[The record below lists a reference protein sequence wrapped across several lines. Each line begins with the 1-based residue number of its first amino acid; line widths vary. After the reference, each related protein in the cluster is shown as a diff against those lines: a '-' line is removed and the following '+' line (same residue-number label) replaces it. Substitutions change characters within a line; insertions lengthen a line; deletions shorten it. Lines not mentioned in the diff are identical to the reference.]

1 MPSNL
6 EKKQP
11 KYGKKTNFS
20 RDKQYAYSEE
30 DIEKIDN
37 KQNEWNEKR
46 KEERSRNLKIA
57 SGIEIE
63 TKADEKQK
71 KDDYTIQSMDS
82 DSDSPTYSPK
92 MILVMHGV
100 PFAHKMDNVMR
111 TFQYYGDLKCLNTTS
126 NIDSTYTVTVVPNEW
141 NENIAEI
148 QKEIENK
155 GFVMIAGYKVTK
167 EVTIVRTDL

>member
-20 RDKQYAYSEE
+20 REKQYAYSEE
-30 DIEKIDN
+30 DIAKIDN

-46 KEERSRNLKIA
+46 KEERHHNLKVA
-57 SGIEIE
+57 SGNE
-63 TKADEKQK
+63 TDESVKAEKQK
-71 KDDYTIQSMDS
+71 NGDYADNNIECD
-82 DSDSPTYSPK
+82 DSPTYSPK
-92 MILVMHGV
+92 MTLVMHGV
-100 PFAHKMDNVMR
+100 SLSYNMDNVMR
-111 TFQYYGDLKCLNTTS
+111 TFQYYGDVKSLNVSS

-148 QKEIENK
+148 QEKIMNE
-155 GFVMIAGYKVTK
+155 GFAIVADHKVTK
-167 EVTIVRTDL
+167 AE

>member
-20 RDKQYAYSEE
+20 REKQYAYSEE
-30 DIEKIDN
+30 DIAKIDN

-46 KEERSRNLKIA
+46 KEERHHNLKVA
-57 SGIEIE
+57 SGNE
-63 TKADEKQK
+63 TDESVKAEKQK
-71 KDDYTIQSMDS
+71 NGDYADNNIEYD
-82 DSDSPTYSPK
+82 DSPTYSPK
-92 MILVMHGV
+92 MTLVMHGV
-100 PFAHKMDNVMR
+100 SLSYNMDNVMR
-111 TFQYYGDLKCLNTTS
+111 TFQYYGDVKSLNVSS

-148 QKEIENK
+148 QEKIMNE
-155 GFVMIAGYKVTK
+155 GFAIVADHKVTK
-167 EVTIVRTDL
+167 AE

>member
-46 KEERSRNLKIA
+46 KEERTRNLKIA
-57 SGIEIE
+57 SGIE
-63 TKADEKQK
+63 
-71 KDDYTIQSMDS
+71 
-82 DSDSPTYSPK
+82 
-92 MILVMHGV
+92 ILVMHGV